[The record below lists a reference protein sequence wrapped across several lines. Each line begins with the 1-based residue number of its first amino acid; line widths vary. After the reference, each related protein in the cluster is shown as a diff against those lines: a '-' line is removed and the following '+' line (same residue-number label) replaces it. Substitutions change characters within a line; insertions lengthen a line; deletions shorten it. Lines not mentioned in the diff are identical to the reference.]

1 MADRVDSRRND
12 AEQEGA
18 AGSDTA
24 VDLELLKMASE
35 HFRQDIASHWAQ
47 ASFFAVIQAAF
58 ISVFTTSIGPHD
70 VGGSGLLSVR
80 ATATMIASAG
90 FVFALLWFAM
100 AAGREKYIRLWRRQ
114 VVLLDRTVD
123 RHQVYVNVERT
134 AAEDRLN
141 PTILV
146 SAVPL
151 IIGLGWLVAV
161 VWLQAVLR

>member
-1 MADRVDSRRND
+1 
-12 AEQEGA
+12 
-18 AGSDTA
+18 
-24 VDLELLKMASE
+24 
-35 HFRQDIASHWAQ
+35 
-47 ASFFAVIQAAF
+47 
-58 ISVFTTSIGPHD
+58 
-70 VGGSGLLSVR
+70 
-80 ATATMIASAG
+80 
-90 FVFALLWFAM
+90 
-100 AAGREKYIRLWRRQ
+100 
-114 VVLLDRTVD
+114 VLLDRTVD